1 MSVFPYGLFAAAG
14 VGCMLIAMLLT
25 APKRSFSKGT
35 VTVFGLLAIPLS
47 LVFSRL
53 LYCVFQLNLF
63 CDTYENPWLML
74 CIWDGGYSIWGV
86 IPALLLAAWLT
97 DNSKKLNA
105 KGFYKVMVYMPNI
118 ITATS
123 IIAAWLTAK
132 MQRCSFRSLWDCVSL
147 SSALLFAMLYAGEGR
162 TELGIGKVIDA
173 GFLTSAFPFLVL
185 EQKLGVNVEYRLIV
199 YRLQCL
205 ACVVLFLV
213 MLLSRRKSKAEGILA
228 LRFWSIF
235 ASMQIFWESLR
246 DDGHMLFIFLRIG
259 QVAAGIVLLWVLIDL
274 SRCYRQAG
282 LHMPWFVW
290 PVFVL
295 CLGLIAALEFSLD
308 GRLTIGTPSMARDYG
323 LMAAVCVILATLPC
337 LLTGKLNQ
345 NESK

>member
-86 IPALLLAAWLT
+86 IPALLL
-97 DNSKKLNA
+97 
-105 KGFYKVMVYMPNI
+105 
-118 ITATS
+118 
-123 IIAAWLTAK
+123 AAWLTAK

-235 ASMQIFWESLR
+235 ASMQIFGESLR

-323 LMAAVCVILATLPC
+323 LMAAVCVILAALPC
-337 LLTGKLNQ
+337 LLTGKLKQ

>member
-97 DNSKKLNA
+97 
-105 KGFYKVMVYMPNI
+105 
-118 ITATS
+118 
-123 IIAAWLTAK
+123 AK

-173 GFLTSAFPFLVL
+173 GFLTSVFPFLVL

-213 MLLSRRKSKAEGILA
+213 MLLSRRKSKTEGILA

-295 CLGLIAALEFSLD
+295 CLGLIAAWEFSLD

-323 LMAAVCVILATLPC
+323 LMAAVCVILAALPC
-337 LLTGKLNQ
+337 LLTGKLKQ

>member
-63 CDTYENPWLML
+63 CDIYENPWFML

-97 DNSKKLNA
+97 
-105 KGFYKVMVYMPNI
+105 
-118 ITATS
+118 
-123 IIAAWLTAK
+123 AK
-132 MQRCSFRSLWDCVSL
+132 MQRCSFSSLWDCVSL

-228 LRFWSIF
+228 LRS
-235 ASMQIFWESLR
+235 
-246 DDGHMLFIFLRIG
+246 RILSEIDPG
-259 QVAAGIVLLWVLIDL
+259 LQDRQCDPVPPQYSERGAAAGAVRVPALPDPHGDG
-274 SRCYRQAG
+274 SAAHDPAG
-282 LHMPWFVW
+282 
-290 PVFVL
+290 
-295 CLGLIAALEFSLD
+295 
-308 GRLTIGTPSMARDYG
+308 
-323 LMAAVCVILATLPC
+323 
-337 LLTGKLNQ
+337 
-345 NESK
+345 

>member
-97 DNSKKLNA
+97 AKK
-105 KGFYKVMVYMPNI
+105 
-118 ITATS
+118 
-123 IIAAWLTAK
+123 
-132 MQRCSFRSLWDCVSL
+132 QRCSFRSLWDCVSL

-213 MLLSRRKSKAEGILA
+213 MLLSRRKSKTEGILA

-323 LMAAVCVILATLPC
+323 LMAAVCVILAALPC
-337 LLTGKLNQ
+337 LLTGKLKQ

>member
-63 CDTYENPWLML
+63 CGTYENPWLML

-86 IPALLLAAWLT
+86 TPALLLAAWLT
-97 DNSKKLNA
+97 AKK
-105 KGFYKVMVYMPNI
+105 
-118 ITATS
+118 
-123 IIAAWLTAK
+123 
-132 MQRCSFRSLWDCVSL
+132 QRCSFRSLWDCVSL
-147 SSALLFAMLYAGEGR
+147 SSALLFSMLYAGEGR
-162 TELGIGKVIDA
+162 TELGIGKVIDT

-213 MLLSRRKSKAEGILA
+213 MLLSRRKSKTEGILA

-323 LMAAVCVILATLPC
+323 LMAVVCVILAILPC

>member
-1 MSVFPYGLFAAAG
+1 MSVFPYGLFIAAG

-86 IPALLLAAWLT
+86 TPALLLAAWLT
-97 DNSKKLNA
+97 AKK
-105 KGFYKVMVYMPNI
+105 
-118 ITATS
+118 
-123 IIAAWLTAK
+123 
-132 MQRCSFRSLWDCVSL
+132 QRCSFRSLWDCVSL

-213 MLLSRRKSKAEGILA
+213 MLLSRRKSKTEGILA

-323 LMAAVCVILATLPC
+323 LMAAVCVILAALPC

>member
-97 DNSKKLNA
+97 
-105 KGFYKVMVYMPNI
+105 
-118 ITATS
+118 
-123 IIAAWLTAK
+123 AK

-173 GFLTSAFPFLVL
+173 GFLTSVFPFLVL

-213 MLLSRRKSKAEGILA
+213 MLLSRRKSKTEGILA

-323 LMAAVCVILATLPC
+323 LMAAVCVILAALPC
-337 LLTGKLNQ
+337 LLTGKLKQ

>member
-63 CDTYENPWLML
+63 CDIYENPWFML

-97 DNSKKLNA
+97 AKK
-105 KGFYKVMVYMPNI
+105 
-118 ITATS
+118 
-123 IIAAWLTAK
+123 
-132 MQRCSFRSLWDCVSL
+132 QRCSFRSLWDCVSL
-147 SSALLFAMLYAGEGR
+147 SSALLFSMLYAGEGR
-162 TELGIGKVIDA
+162 TELGIGKVIDT
-173 GFLTSAFPFLVL
+173 GFLTSVFPFLVL

-323 LMAAVCVILATLPC
+323 LMAVVCVILATLTC

>member
-63 CDTYENPWLML
+63 CDIYENPWLML

-97 DNSKKLNA
+97 AKK
-105 KGFYKVMVYMPNI
+105 
-118 ITATS
+118 
-123 IIAAWLTAK
+123 
-132 MQRCSFRSLWDCVSL
+132 QRCSFRSLWDCVSL
-147 SSALLFAMLYAGEGR
+147 SSALLFSMLYAGEGR

-205 ACVVLFLV
+205 ACVILFLV
-213 MLLSRRKSKAEGILA
+213 MLLSRRKSKTEGILA

-282 LHMPWFVW
+282 LHMP
-290 PVFVL
+290 L
-295 CLGLIAALEFSLD
+295 S
-308 GRLTIGTPSMARDYG
+308 GRFLFFAWD
-323 LMAAVCVILATLPC
+323 
-337 LLTGKLNQ
+337 
-345 NESK
+345 

>member
-1 MSVFPYGLFAAAG
+1 MSVFPYGLFIAAG

-97 DNSKKLNA
+97 
-105 KGFYKVMVYMPNI
+105 
-118 ITATS
+118 
-123 IIAAWLTAK
+123 AK

-162 TELGIGKVIDA
+162 TELGIGKVIDT

-213 MLLSRRKSKAEGILA
+213 MLLSRRKSKTEGILA

-323 LMAAVCVILATLPC
+323 LMAAVCVILAALPC

>member
-1 MSVFPYGLFAAAG
+1 MSVFPYGLFIAAG

-86 IPALLLAAWLT
+86 TPALLLAAWLT
-97 DNSKKLNA
+97 AKK
-105 KGFYKVMVYMPNI
+105 
-118 ITATS
+118 
-123 IIAAWLTAK
+123 
-132 MQRCSFRSLWDCVSL
+132 QRCSFRSLWDCVSL

-173 GFLTSAFPFLVL
+173 GFLTSAIPFLVL

-323 LMAAVCVILATLPC
+323 LMAAVCVILAALPC
-337 LLTGKLNQ
+337 LLTGKLKQ

>member
-1 MSVFPYGLFAAAG
+1 MSVFPYGLFTAAG
-14 VGCMLIAMLLT
+14 VGSMLIAMLLT

-97 DNSKKLNA
+97 AKK
-105 KGFYKVMVYMPNI
+105 
-118 ITATS
+118 
-123 IIAAWLTAK
+123 
-132 MQRCSFRSLWDCVSL
+132 QRCSFSSLWDCVSL

-213 MLLSRRKSKAEGILA
+213 MLLSRRKSKTEGILA

-323 LMAAVCVILATLPC
+323 LMAVVCVILAALPC

>member
-86 IPALLLAAWLT
+86 IPALLL
-97 DNSKKLNA
+97 
-105 KGFYKVMVYMPNI
+105 
-118 ITATS
+118 
-123 IIAAWLTAK
+123 AAWLTAK

>member
-63 CDTYENPWLML
+63 CDIYENPWFML

-97 DNSKKLNA
+97 AKK
-105 KGFYKVMVYMPNI
+105 
-118 ITATS
+118 
-123 IIAAWLTAK
+123 
-132 MQRCSFRSLWDCVSL
+132 QRCSFRSLWDCVSL
-147 SSALLFAMLYAGEGR
+147 SSALLFSMLYAGEGR
-162 TELGIGKVIDA
+162 TELGIGKVIDT
-173 GFLTSAFPFLVL
+173 GFLTSVFPFLVL

-259 QVAAGIVLLWVLIDL
+259 QVAAGIVLLWVLIYL

-323 LMAAVCVILATLPC
+323 LMAAVCVILAALPC
-337 LLTGKLNQ
+337 LLTGKLKQ

>member
-14 VGCMLIAMLLT
+14 VGGMLIAMLLT
-25 APKRSFSKGT
+25 APKRSFSQGT
-35 VTVFGLLAIPLS
+35 VAVFGLLAIPLS

-53 LYCVFQLNLF
+53 LYCLFQLNLF
-63 CDTYENPWLML
+63 CDTYENPWLMF

-86 IPALLLAAWLT
+86 VPALLLAAWLT
-97 DNSKKLNA
+97 A
-105 KGFYKVMVYMPNI
+105 KI
-118 ITATS
+118 
-123 IIAAWLTAK
+123 
-132 MQRCSFRSLWDCVSL
+132 QRCSFRSLWDCVSL

-205 ACVVLFLV
+205 ACVALFFV
-213 MLLSRRKSKAEGILA
+213 MLLSRRKTKAEGILA
-228 LRFWSIF
+228 LRFWSVF
-235 ASMQIFWESLR
+235 ASMQIFGESLR

-259 QVAAGIVLLWVLIDL
+259 QVVAGIVLLCVLIAL
-274 SRCYRQAG
+274 SRRYRQAG
-282 LHMPWFVW
+282 LHMPLFVW

-323 LMAAVCVILATLPC
+323 VMTVVCVILAALPC
-337 LLTGKLNQ
+337 SLTGELNLD
-345 NESK
+345 ESK

>member
-1 MSVFPYGLFAAAG
+1 
-14 VGCMLIAMLLT
+14 
-25 APKRSFSKGT
+25 
-35 VTVFGLLAIPLS
+35 
-47 LVFSRL
+47 
-53 LYCVFQLNLF
+53 
-63 CDTYENPWLML
+63 
-74 CIWDGGYSIWGV
+74 
-86 IPALLLAAWLT
+86 
-97 DNSKKLNA
+97 
-105 KGFYKVMVYMPNI
+105 
-118 ITATS
+118 
-123 IIAAWLTAK
+123 
-132 MQRCSFRSLWDCVSL
+132 
-147 SSALLFAMLYAGEGR
+147 MLYAGEGR

-295 CLGLIAALEFSLD
+295 LYTTRNKQTKITGSIRFPLPVSDAARHFYSKQFSFLIFYCGCAA
-308 GRLTIGTPSMARDYG
+308 
-323 LMAAVCVILATLPC
+323 
-337 LLTGKLNQ
+337 
-345 NESK
+345 

>member
-1 MSVFPYGLFAAAG
+1 MSVFPYGLFIAAG

-86 IPALLLAAWLT
+86 IPALLL
-97 DNSKKLNA
+97 
-105 KGFYKVMVYMPNI
+105 
-118 ITATS
+118 
-123 IIAAWLTAK
+123 AAWLTAK

-323 LMAAVCVILATLPC
+323 LMAVVCVILAILPC

>member
-63 CDTYENPWLML
+63 CGIYENPWFML

-97 DNSKKLNA
+97 AKK
-105 KGFYKVMVYMPNI
+105 
-118 ITATS
+118 
-123 IIAAWLTAK
+123 
-132 MQRCSFRSLWDCVSL
+132 QRCSFRSLWDCVSL

-323 LMAAVCVILATLPC
+323 LMAAVCVILAALPC
-337 LLTGKLNQ
+337 LLTGKLKQ

>member
-1 MSVFPYGLFAAAG
+1 MSVFSYGLFIAAG
-14 VGCMLIAMLLT
+14 VGCMLIAMPLT

-97 DNSKKLNA
+97 AKK
-105 KGFYKVMVYMPNI
+105 
-118 ITATS
+118 
-123 IIAAWLTAK
+123 
-132 MQRCSFRSLWDCVSL
+132 QRCSFRSLWDCVSL
-147 SSALLFAMLYAGEGR
+147 SSALLFSMLYAGEGR
-162 TELGIGKVIDA
+162 TELGIGKVIDT
-173 GFLTSAFPFLVL
+173 GFLTSVFPFLVL

-323 LMAAVCVILATLPC
+323 LMAAVCVILAALPC
-337 LLTGKLNQ
+337 LLTGKLKQ

>member
-63 CDTYENPWLML
+63 CDTYEKPWLML

-86 IPALLLAAWLT
+86 IPALLL
-97 DNSKKLNA
+97 
-105 KGFYKVMVYMPNI
+105 
-118 ITATS
+118 
-123 IIAAWLTAK
+123 AAWLTAK

-235 ASMQIFWESLR
+235 ASIQIFWESLR

-323 LMAAVCVILATLPC
+323 LMAVVCVILAALPC
-337 LLTGKLNQ
+337 LLIGKLNQ

>member
-97 DNSKKLNA
+97 
-105 KGFYKVMVYMPNI
+105 
-118 ITATS
+118 
-123 IIAAWLTAK
+123 AK
-132 MQRCSFRSLWDCVSL
+132 MQRCSLRSLWDCVSL

-308 GRLTIGTPSMARDYG
+308 GRLTIGTPSMVRDYG
-323 LMAAVCVILATLPC
+323 VMAAVCVILAALPC
-337 LLTGKLNQ
+337 LLTGKLKQ

>member
-97 DNSKKLNA
+97 
-105 KGFYKVMVYMPNI
+105 
-118 ITATS
+118 
-123 IIAAWLTAK
+123 AK

-147 SSALLFAMLYAGEGR
+147 SSALLFSMLYAGEGR

-205 ACVVLFLV
+205 ACVILFLV
-213 MLLSRRKSKAEGILA
+213 MLLSRRKSKTEGILA

-295 CLGLIAALEFSLD
+295 RLGLIAALEFSLD

-323 LMAAVCVILATLPC
+323 LMAAVCVILAALPC

>member
-97 DNSKKLNA
+97 
-105 KGFYKVMVYMPNI
+105 
-118 ITATS
+118 
-123 IIAAWLTAK
+123 AK

-162 TELGIGKVIDA
+162 TELGIGKVIDT

-213 MLLSRRKSKAEGILA
+213 MLLSRRKSKTEGILA
-228 LRFWSIF
+228 LHFWSIF

-323 LMAAVCVILATLPC
+323 LMAAVCVILAALPC
-337 LLTGKLNQ
+337 LLTGKLKQ

>member
-97 DNSKKLNA
+97 AKK
-105 KGFYKVMVYMPNI
+105 
-118 ITATS
+118 
-123 IIAAWLTAK
+123 
-132 MQRCSFRSLWDCVSL
+132 QRCSFRSLWDCVSL

-162 TELGIGKVIDA
+162 TELGIGKVIDT

-213 MLLSRRKSKAEGILA
+213 MLLSRRKSKTEGILA

-235 ASMQIFWESLR
+235 ASMQIFVGADRPFTLLSASRPTYAVVCLAGFCSLLGTDR
-246 DDGHMLFIFLRIG
+246 RIG
-259 QVAAGIVLLWVLIDL
+259 VFAGRTADDRHAFYGAGLWVDGRRMRNSGDPSLFAD
-274 SRCYRQAG
+274 RQA
-282 LHMPWFVW
+282 
-290 PVFVL
+290 
-295 CLGLIAALEFSLD
+295 
-308 GRLTIGTPSMARDYG
+308 
-323 LMAAVCVILATLPC
+323 
-337 LLTGKLNQ
+337 
-345 NESK
+345 ESERIKIRRN

>member
-86 IPALLLAAWLT
+86 IPALLLAT
-97 DNSKKLNA
+97 
-105 KGFYKVMVYMPNI
+105 
-118 ITATS
+118 
-123 IIAAWLTAK
+123 WLTAK

-274 SRCYRQAG
+274 SRCYRQAC

-323 LMAAVCVILATLPC
+323 LMAAVCVILAALPC
-337 LLTGKLNQ
+337 LLTGKLKQ

>member
-1 MSVFPYGLFAAAG
+1 MSVFPYGLFTAAG

-97 DNSKKLNA
+97 AKK
-105 KGFYKVMVYMPNI
+105 
-118 ITATS
+118 
-123 IIAAWLTAK
+123 
-132 MQRCSFRSLWDCVSL
+132 QRCSFRSLWDCVSL
-147 SSALLFAMLYAGEGR
+147 SSALLFSMLYAGEGR
-162 TELGIGKVIDA
+162 TELGIGKVIDT

-213 MLLSRRKSKAEGILA
+213 MLLSRRKSKTEGILA

-323 LMAAVCVILATLPC
+323 LMAAVCVILAALPC
-337 LLTGKLNQ
+337 LLTGKLKQ

>member
-97 DNSKKLNA
+97 AKK
-105 KGFYKVMVYMPNI
+105 
-118 ITATS
+118 
-123 IIAAWLTAK
+123 
-132 MQRCSFRSLWDCVSL
+132 QRCSFRSLWDCVSL
-147 SSALLFAMLYAGEGR
+147 SSALLFSMLYAGEGR
-162 TELGIGKVIDA
+162 TELGIGKVIDT
-173 GFLTSAFPFLVL
+173 GFLTSVFPFLVL

-323 LMAAVCVILATLPC
+323 LMAVVCVILAALPC
-337 LLTGKLNQ
+337 LLTGKLKQ

>member
-1 MSVFPYGLFAAAG
+1 MSVFPYGLFIAAG

-53 LYCVFQLNLF
+53 LYCIFQLNLF

-86 IPALLLAAWLT
+86 TPALLLAAWLT
-97 DNSKKLNA
+97 AKK
-105 KGFYKVMVYMPNI
+105 
-118 ITATS
+118 
-123 IIAAWLTAK
+123 
-132 MQRCSFRSLWDCVSL
+132 QRCSFRSLWDCVSL

-162 TELGIGKVIDA
+162 TELGIGKVIDT

-323 LMAAVCVILATLPC
+323 LMAAVCVILAALPC

>member
-1 MSVFPYGLFAAAG
+1 MSVFPYGLFIAAG

-86 IPALLLAAWLT
+86 TPALLL
-97 DNSKKLNA
+97 
-105 KGFYKVMVYMPNI
+105 
-118 ITATS
+118 
-123 IIAAWLTAK
+123 AAWLTAK

-213 MLLSRRKSKAEGILA
+213 MLLSRRKSKTEGILA

-323 LMAAVCVILATLPC
+323 LMAAVCVILAALPC

>member
-1 MSVFPYGLFAAAG
+1 
-14 VGCMLIAMLLT
+14 
-25 APKRSFSKGT
+25 
-35 VTVFGLLAIPLS
+35 
-47 LVFSRL
+47 
-53 LYCVFQLNLF
+53 
-63 CDTYENPWLML
+63 ML

-97 DNSKKLNA
+97 
-105 KGFYKVMVYMPNI
+105 
-118 ITATS
+118 
-123 IIAAWLTAK
+123 AK
-132 MQRCSFRSLWDCVSL
+132 MQRCSFSSLWDCVSL

-274 SRCYRQAG
+274 SRCYRQAC

-323 LMAAVCVILATLPC
+323 LMAAVCVILAALPC
-337 LLTGKLNQ
+337 LLTGKLKQ

>member
-1 MSVFPYGLFAAAG
+1 MSVFPYGLFTAAG

-63 CDTYENPWLML
+63 CGTYENPWLML

-86 IPALLLAAWLT
+86 TPALLLAAWLT
-97 DNSKKLNA
+97 AKK
-105 KGFYKVMVYMPNI
+105 
-118 ITATS
+118 
-123 IIAAWLTAK
+123 
-132 MQRCSFRSLWDCVSL
+132 QRCSFRSLWDCVSL
-147 SSALLFAMLYAGEGR
+147 SSALLFSMLYAGEGR
-162 TELGIGKVIDA
+162 TELGIGKVIDT

-213 MLLSRRKSKAEGILA
+213 MLLSRRKSKTEGILA

-323 LMAAVCVILATLPC
+323 LMAAVCVILAALPC

>member
-86 IPALLLAAWLT
+86 TPALLLAAWLT
-97 DNSKKLNA
+97 
-105 KGFYKVMVYMPNI
+105 
-118 ITATS
+118 
-123 IIAAWLTAK
+123 AK
-132 MQRCSFRSLWDCVSL
+132 MERCSFRSLWDCVSL

-162 TELGIGKVIDA
+162 TELGIGKVIDT

-213 MLLSRRKSKAEGILA
+213 MLLSRRKSKTEGILA

-323 LMAAVCVILATLPC
+323 LMAAVCVILAALPC

>member
-97 DNSKKLNA
+97 
-105 KGFYKVMVYMPNI
+105 
-118 ITATS
+118 
-123 IIAAWLTAK
+123 AK

-162 TELGIGKVIDA
+162 TEFGIGKVIDA

>member
-97 DNSKKLNA
+97 AKK
-105 KGFYKVMVYMPNI
+105 
-118 ITATS
+118 
-123 IIAAWLTAK
+123 
-132 MQRCSFRSLWDCVSL
+132 QRCSFRSLWDCVSL
-147 SSALLFAMLYAGEGR
+147 SSALLFSMLYAGEGR
-162 TELGIGKVIDA
+162 TELGIGKVIDT
-173 GFLTSAFPFLVL
+173 GFLTSVFPFLVL

-323 LMAAVCVILATLPC
+323 LMAAVCVILAALPC

>member
-1 MSVFPYGLFAAAG
+1 MSVFPYGLFIAAG

-97 DNSKKLNA
+97 
-105 KGFYKVMVYMPNI
+105 
-118 ITATS
+118 
-123 IIAAWLTAK
+123 AK

-162 TELGIGKVIDA
+162 TELGIGKVIDT
-173 GFLTSAFPFLVL
+173 GFLTSVFPFLVL

-323 LMAAVCVILATLPC
+323 LMAVVCVILAALPC

>member
-86 IPALLLAAWLT
+86 TPALLLAAWLT
-97 DNSKKLNA
+97 AKK
-105 KGFYKVMVYMPNI
+105 
-118 ITATS
+118 
-123 IIAAWLTAK
+123 
-132 MQRCSFRSLWDCVSL
+132 QRCSFRSLWDCVSL

-173 GFLTSAFPFLVL
+173 GFLTSAIPFLVL

-323 LMAAVCVILATLPC
+323 LMAAVCVILAALPC

>member
-1 MSVFPYGLFAAAG
+1 MSVFPYGLFTAAG
-14 VGCMLIAMLLT
+14 VGSMLIAMLLT
-25 APKRSFSKGT
+25 APKRSFDQET
-35 VTVFGLLAIPLS
+35 VAVFGLLAIPLS

-97 DNSKKLNA
+97 AKK
-105 KGFYKVMVYMPNI
+105 
-118 ITATS
+118 
-123 IIAAWLTAK
+123 
-132 MQRCSFRSLWDCVSL
+132 QRCSFRSLWDCVSL
-147 SSALLFAMLYAGEGR
+147 SSALLFSMLYAGEGR
-162 TELGIGKVIDA
+162 TELGIGKVIDT

-323 LMAAVCVILATLPC
+323 LMAAVCVILAAIPC
-337 LLTGKLNQ
+337 LLTGKLKQ